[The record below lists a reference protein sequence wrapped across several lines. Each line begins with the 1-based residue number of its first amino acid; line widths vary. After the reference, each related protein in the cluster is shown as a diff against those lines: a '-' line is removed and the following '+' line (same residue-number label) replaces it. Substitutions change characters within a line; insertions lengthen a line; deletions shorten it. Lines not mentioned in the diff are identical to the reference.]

1 MKVDKIARLFLAH
14 SGPAPSAQ
22 ENAPAVTQSENSDSE
37 AVTVNAGLGRGTTVA
52 ASDDASHQAKLAR
65 ITEAVNSKTY
75 KPDLNAV
82 AAAVYKDLFV

>member
-22 ENAPAVTQSENSDSE
+22 ENAPVVNQSQNSDSE
-37 AVTVNAGLGRGTTVA
+37 AVTVKAGLGGGTEVA
-52 ASDDASHQAKLAR
+52 SSGDAAHKAKLAR

-75 KPDLNAV
+75 NPDRTAV
-82 AAAVYKDLFV
+82 AAAVYKDLFI

>member
-22 ENAPAVTQSENSDSE
+22 QAPEVTQGGSSDSE
-37 AVTVNAGLGRGTTVA
+37 AVTVNAGLGGGNEASSSADA
-52 ASDDASHQAKLAR
+52 AHKAKLAR

-75 KPDLNAV
+75 NPDLTAVANAV
-82 AAAVYKDLFV
+82 YRDLFI